1 MKQIT
6 TVDEFQET
14 RQVSSKVRRR
24 WAVAGGV
31 CLLLLAA
38 DTAAWWV
45 ACGQVEAGLG
55 QAIGAAGRDGWTVT
69 AGETRW
75 RGWPLAALVERAAV
89 SVRGDAMVFPAG
101 LAWSA
106 ERMAFR
112 VSAWAPT
119 RLDVAVSGQQTLAV
133 GGSEAVGVRAARF
146 DVAIDLRGQAPARAS
161 LAGVEATL
169 PGGVLGAE
177 RLAVELLPGP
187 AAVSMAVSAAVVT
200 LPGARIPAIE
210 TVRFTAGL
218 SPGVTARASARES
231 AAAWRD
237 AGGRVTVVDGS
248 VRWAGLAATGS
259 GSGGLDGALQPE
271 GDLSV
276 AATGAPAL
284 LDALAQAGVMAPA
297 AAVAAKAVLSILAAP
312 ARGGPVPLPVSL
324 RGGLLTVAGIGL
336 VRFAPLAWD

>member
-1 MKQIT
+1 MKRIT

-112 VSAWAPT
+112 VNAWAPT

-177 RLAVELLPGP
+177 RLAVELLPG
-187 AAVSMAVSAAVVT
+187 AVAVSAAVVT

-210 TVRFTAGL
+210 TVRFTAGV
-218 SPGVTARASARES
+218 SPALVARES

>member
-1 MKQIT
+1 MKRIT

-133 GGSEAVGVRAARF
+133 DGSEAVGVRAARF

-177 RLAVELLPGP
+177 RLAVELLPG
-187 AAVSMAVSAAVVT
+187 AVAVSAAVVT

-210 TVRFTAGL
+210 TVRFTAGV
-218 SPGVTARASARES
+218 SPALVARES